1 MIGAQF
7 ENILKLVRDILSEV
21 SKKQMDQ
28 CENYLKQKSKVDL
41 RIDKQREKFSRYSK

>member
-7 ENILKLVRDILSEV
+7 ENILKLVREILSEV

-28 CENYLKQKSKVDL
+28 YENYLKQKSKVDL